1 LAVVEISTGA
11 GLAIMG
17 AGMAL
22 AGGAIGTGLAQSA
35 IGGAIMGVLAE
46 RPEDA
51 GKMLIWLVI
60 PETLV
65 IFGFVIAMLAIMKVG

>member
-1 LAVVEISTGA
+1 VVEISTGA

>member
-1 LAVVEISTGA
+1 MVEISTGA
-11 GLAIMG
+11 GLAILG
-17 AGMAL
+17 AGLAL

>member
-1 LAVVEISTGA
+1 MVEISTGA